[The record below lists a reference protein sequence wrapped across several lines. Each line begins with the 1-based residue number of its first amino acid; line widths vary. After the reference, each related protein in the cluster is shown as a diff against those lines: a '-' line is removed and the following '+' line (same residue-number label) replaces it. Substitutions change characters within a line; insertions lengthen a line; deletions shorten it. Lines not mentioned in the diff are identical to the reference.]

1 MMNNL
6 LWYQSPKRNGE
17 GILYVGGVLIKHGDG
32 KRSELFDKLRI
43 LAKRVSKHSSPW
55 CGYVGKTFFMK
66 GFFTQKDDL
75 GRYTPF
81 MFATEDDNYKETLNK
96 AMTVAG
102 MKMENRSIEVLNA
115 TKRPIKGILIG
126 AMVAAILIIITLIA
140 YGTRN

>member
-1 MMNNL
+1 MLNNM

-17 GILYVGGVLIKHGDG
+17 GILYVGGVLIDQGDG

-43 LAKRVSKHSSPW
+43 LAKRVSRYNSPW

-81 MFATEDDNYKETLNK
+81 MFATEDGNYKEILQK
-96 AMTVAG
+96 AVIVTG
-102 MKMENRSIEVLNA
+102 MKMESRTIEALNA
-115 TKRPIKGILIG
+115 TKRPIKGIFIG

>member
-81 MFATEDDNYKETLNK
+81 MFATEDDNKETLNK